1 MARPVFT
8 EDFLRRL
15 ELLEVRFRRMQA
27 GLGPGPRAGRRPGG
41 RIEFL
46 DYRKY
51 APGDEPRYIDWNV
64 FGRHRR
70 LFVKRF
76 AREEQMLV
84 CLLLDRSASM
94 QIGRPE
100 KLNFAK
106 QVVLALA
113 YLALASKNTV
123 RLATFNDHVV
133 EWSGT
138 LQGKGHFFQAMDF
151 LQGVT
156 PSGQTAIEA
165 AVRDFF
171 EEVRRPCM
179 LILASDLLDPKDS
192 RRAFQLLCARGF
204 DPSVIHLYAPEEI
217 HPDPIGRTRLR
228 DIETGRRMDFWLD
241 PAELDAYHRELNA
254 YGEQWREFC
263 LRHQIRYVPVVT
275 DHPFEDFV
283 LHYLRQ
289 GGLVR

>member
-15 ELLEVRFRRMQA
+15 ELLEVMFRRMQA
-27 GLGPGPRAGRRPGG
+27 GLGPGPRAGRRSGG

-64 FGRHRR
+64 FARTRR

-76 AREEQMLV
+76 AKEEQMLV

-100 KLNFAK
+100 KLTFGK

-123 RLATFNDHVV
+123 RLATFNDRTV

-138 LQGKGHFFQAMDF
+138 LLGKGRFFEAMDF
-151 LQGVT
+151 LQAVA
-156 PSGQTAIEA
+156 PSGQTALEA
-165 AVRDFF
+165 AVCDVF

-179 LILASDLLDPKDS
+179 VILASDLLDPTDS
-192 RRAFQLLCARGF
+192 RRAFQLLSARGF
-204 DPSVIHLYAPEEI
+204 EPCVIHLYAPEEI
-217 HPDPIGRTRLR
+217 HPEPVGRTRLR
-228 DIETGRRMDFWLD
+228 DVESGRRMDFWLD
-241 PAELDAYHRELNA
+241 QAELDAYRRELQA
-254 YGEQWREFC
+254 HGEQWRDFC

-283 LHYLRQ
+283 LHYLRR